1 MLTSLALTSRQIS
14 SFGVVWISGHL
25 LPVYRIAFWASY
37 FDIFKECESV
47 AVEAVRG
54 EGIATIPKIAIT
66 QLDVAVVVC
75 IHVRCDG
82 DYGSLLI
89 NLLGFEWHRTS
100 CGIEPNVVV
109 MVGRDSTTSLGG
121 FIDVQAVRAIF
132 GIGKSRSCGV
142 DAVLPCSGNPVAGTW
157 RCHVTVAVNKQD
169 EDG

>member
-37 FDIFKECESV
+37 FDIFNECESV

-54 EGIATIPKIAIT
+54 EGIATIRKIAIT
-66 QLDVAVVVC
+66 QLDVAVVVS

-100 CGIEPNVVV
+100 CGIEPSVVV
-109 MVGRDSTTSLGG
+109 MVGRDSTTSLGA
-121 FIDVQAVRAIF
+121 AVEGEGESKRARRGRYGRRVRRYYVVKDCRLIH
-132 GIGKSRSCGV
+132 
-142 DAVLPCSGNPVAGTW
+142 SG
-157 RCHVTVAVNKQD
+157 
-169 EDG
+169 